1 MVSMVLSGEVA
12 KETLLRL
19 SIGERGSSEGGTAAL
34 VEMLRSSIFM
44 VDLSVESEL
53 MTRDW
58 TSHRCSIYVAMV
70 GALTLCFIQR

>member
-19 SIGERGSSEGGTAAL
+19 SIGERVSSEGGTAAL

-44 VDLSVESEL
+44 VDFE
-53 MTRDW
+53 
-58 TSHRCSIYVAMV
+58 C
-70 GALTLCFIQR
+70 